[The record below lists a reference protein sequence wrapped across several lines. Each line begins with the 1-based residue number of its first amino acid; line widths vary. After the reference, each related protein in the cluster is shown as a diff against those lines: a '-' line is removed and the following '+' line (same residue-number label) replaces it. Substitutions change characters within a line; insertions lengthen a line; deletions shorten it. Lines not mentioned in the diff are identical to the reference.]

1 MIIDPKNA
9 TAGDCYK
16 LMVGSIVPRP
26 IALVSTLSKSGTRN
40 LAPFSYFTAVSSK
53 PATLCFCPGRR
64 NPGGEPKDTLG
75 NIEAT
80 KEFVVNIVTVD
91 IASQMNDTATEFP
104 PEIDEFEVAGFTPV
118 SSDIVAPARVAES
131 PISMEC
137 KLYDV
142 INIGQPGAGG
152 GALVI
157 GEIVLFHIADEL
169 YHEGRINID
178 KLNPLGRLAG
188 GDYTTLGEKISLKV
202 KPYTPDNS

>member
-9 TAGDCYK
+9 TAGECYK

-26 IALVSTLSKSGTRN
+26 IALVSTTSPSGIRN

-64 NPGGEPKDTLG
+64 NPGGERKDTLG
-75 NIEAT
+75 NIEET

-91 IASQMNDTATEFP
+91 IASQMNETATEFP
-104 PEIDEFEVAGFTPV
+104 PEVDEFEVAGLTPV
-118 SSDIVAPARVAES
+118 ASDIVTPARVGES

-142 INIGQPGAGG
+142 IHIGEPGAGG

-169 YHEGRINID
+169 YHNGRIDID

-188 GDYTTLGEKISLKV
+188 GEYTTLGDKLSIKV
-202 KPYTPDNS
+202 KPYLPDKS